1 MIDGERA
8 IKNNVCNSECQ
19 TGKRHN
25 ILTYIDCISI
35 DVSLIRQSIQNKR
48 SARWGLE

>member
-1 MIDGERA
+1 MGNESL
-8 IKNNVCNSECQ
+8 KNNVCNRECQ

-35 DVSLIRQSIQNKR
+35 DVSLIRQSIQSKR
-48 SARWGLE
+48 AARWGLE